1 MPAAITLK
9 NIPDEIYDRLKL
21 AAKANHR
28 SVNKQAI
35 ACLEQA
41 LRPAQ
46 KSPEETLARIRALRA
61 SLGTQ
66 KFNHRDIDRAI
77 NWGRK

>member
-1 MPAAITLK
+1 MPTAITLK

-35 ACLEQA
+35 VCLEQA
-41 LRPAQ
+41 LQPAQ
-46 KSPEETLARIRALRA
+46 KSSEEILTRIRALRA
-61 SLGTQ
+61 SLGTR
-66 KFNHRDIDRAI
+66 KFNHREIERAI
-77 NWGRK
+77 NWGRE